1 MNKLFEKEF
10 MNFYLANTDATDME
24 TTSLSRKVYHYG
36 YVKDST
42 YNIRKRKRL
51 YGFAGEYINLLKN
64 MTNIDLEVEEYR
76 TREKLSEAIS
86 NGDVDIAFIDFDYHN
101 ANGRYTINAFT
112 PRLIALSETNYPISD
127 KHGLNNRKLYTLKGT
142 YLENYLKNNYNGT
155 INPIKKVTSNISAD
169 GILVLDELDY
179 YYYADKKE
187 ISKYYSLLKDD
198 YTASYKYFVQNDE
211 EVLHN
216 FMNFLLMYSDSND
229 LKINS
234 INNLIKATDTKH
246 NFTSLYLLVVLIII
260 IPVIILFI
268 LLAVSK
274 ARKNVKLLHK
284 EDRLKYHDMLT
295 SLKNRNYLRA
305 HVDEWDEAKITPRT
319 VIIADLNKLKY
330 VNDNYGSAE
339 GNILI
344 KKAAAI
350 LINTQLEKS
359 EIIRTDG
366 NEFLIYLIGY
376 NEKQVNTYINKLS
389 REFEKLPHG
398 FGAAIGYSMILDEI
412 KTIDDAINEASS
424 AMREDKEQNYR

>member
-1 MNKLFEKEF
+1 M
-10 MNFYLANTDATDME
+10 
-24 TTSLSRKVYHYG
+24 
-36 YVKDST
+36 
-42 YNIRKRKRL
+42 
-51 YGFAGEYINLLKN
+51 
-64 MTNIDLEVEEYR
+64 
-76 TREKLSEAIS
+76 
-86 NGDVDIAFIDFDYHN
+86 
-101 ANGRYTINAFT
+101 
-112 PRLIALSETNYPISD
+112 
-127 KHGLNNRKLYTLKGT
+127 
-142 YLENYLKNNYNGT
+142 
-155 INPIKKVTSNISAD
+155 
-169 GILVLDELDY
+169 
-179 YYYADKKE
+179 
-187 ISKYYSLLKDD
+187 
-198 YTASYKYFVQNDE
+198 
-211 EVLHN
+211 
-216 FMNFLLMYSDSND
+216 
-229 LKINS
+229 
-234 INNLIKATDTKH
+234 
-246 NFTSLYLLVVLIII
+246 
-260 IPVIILFI
+260 IILFI